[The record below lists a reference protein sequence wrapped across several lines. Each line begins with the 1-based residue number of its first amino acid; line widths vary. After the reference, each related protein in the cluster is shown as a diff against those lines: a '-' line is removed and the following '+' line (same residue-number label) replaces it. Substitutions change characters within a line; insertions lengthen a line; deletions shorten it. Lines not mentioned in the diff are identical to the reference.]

1 MRHSIK
7 TDLLQKVLNY
17 LTSKPFNEVNTMIN
31 EIVADA
37 VVIETGTDQQTK
49 VEDLAEVQPE
59 LELQS
64 E

>member
-37 VVIETGTDQQTK
+37 FVIETGTDQQTK